1 MKILLEQH
9 EIEQALI
16 QYIGQQGLPIAGN
29 HIKVTLVADKELTAA
44 IEITGKPSLVSN
56 TGPIVRAAVADP
68 EETEPSEEPDPDR
81 DALKAELDK
90 LGIEYP
96 PKTRTSTLVTL
107 LEEAKAAASA
117 EEKCVDCTT
126 SNVFGETVGALGETV
141 GAYGVTVKEDAPSDE
156 DTPIFGQNAEPPAQ
170 PKKEAPPFDV
180 PGTEA
185 PDDDT
190 PLFGA

>member
-117 EEKCVDCTT
+117 EEKRIDCTT
-126 SNVFGETVGALGETV
+126 SNVFGETAGAH
-141 GAYGVTVKEDAPSDE
+141 GATEEDATSDE

-180 PGTEA
+180 PDAEA
-185 PDDDT
+185 PDDDM